1 MKRIPYP
8 VPMPER
14 AELIA
19 AGKEAVRHP
28 LNTPERDEAG
38 AVVRQITADIAL
50 KFGVDEPDD
59 E

>member
-1 MKRIPYP
+1 MIRIPYP

-19 AGKEAVRHP
+19 AGKEAIRHP
-28 LNTPERDEAG
+28 LNTSERDEAG
-38 AVVRQITADIAL
+38 SVVRQITAAIAL
-50 KFGVDEPDD
+50 KYGVDEPDD